1 MLRDRTAVAPARLP
15 RGASAQLSGDNI
27 SSSTGGIS
35 GSCSA
40 RGALMGVGYGKSASA
55 GGHTHPYTHT
65 SAPRIIPS
73 RVSISRLSVLSRDAH
88 AHIGSKR
95 ATDNHTTVGCDN
107 TLH

>member
-55 GGHTHPYTHT
+55 GGHTHPYQY
-65 SAPRIIPS
+65 AYRQAGKDLLPVRI
-73 RVSISRLSVLSRDAH
+73 
-88 AHIGSKR
+88 
-95 ATDNHTTVGCDN
+95 
-107 TLH
+107 